1 MATLPLPGQGPRP
14 SLGPTD
20 PILAP
25 DEVGYRKPSNMAKE
39 RALALLHTPDT
50 CEREHCSCHLPK
62 FFQPPNC
69 ELTGREAFV
78 LAWHVFALDDSSDE
92 ELSFEAIGQRLGVS
106 QTRVK
111 QIYQRAAA
119 KLRAHARV
127 HYPPRPGTPEYEKRM
142 ADAEAYRLEHPEYA
156 QNRALLDA
164 MEEEGIAP

>member
-1 MATLPLPGQGPRP
+1 MAALPLPGQPKV
-14 SLGPTD
+14 SLD
-20 PILAP
+20 P
-25 DEVGYRKPSNMAKE
+25 DEIGYRKPSNMAAE
-39 RALALLHTPDT
+39 RAAALLHTPET
-50 CEREHCSCHLPK
+50 CASEHCSCHLPK
-62 FFQPPNC
+62 FFQPPGC

-92 ELSFEAIGQRLGVS
+92 EMSFEVIGQRLGVS

-127 HYPPRPGTPEYEKRM
+127 HYPPRPGSPDYEKRM
-142 ADAEAYRLEHPEYA
+142 AEAAKYKADHPEYA

-164 MEEEGIAP
+164 MDSEGITT

>member
-14 SLGPTD
+14 SFGPTTD
-20 PILAP
+20 GVTPDP

-50 CEREHCSCHLPK
+50 CTQEDCSCHLPK
-62 FFQPPNC
+62 FFQPPGC

-78 LAWHVFALDDSSDE
+78 LAWHVFTLDDE
-92 ELSFEAIGQRLGVS
+92 ELSFEVIGQRLGVS
-106 QTRVK
+106 PTRVK

-142 ADAEAYRLEHPEYA
+142 ADAAAYRLEHPEYA